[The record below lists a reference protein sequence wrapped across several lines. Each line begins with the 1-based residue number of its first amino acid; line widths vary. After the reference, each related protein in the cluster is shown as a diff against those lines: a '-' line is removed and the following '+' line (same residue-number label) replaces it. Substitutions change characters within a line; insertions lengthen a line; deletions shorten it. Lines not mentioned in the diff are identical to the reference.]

1 MIPIEY
7 DSSKL
12 DEYNAFIDSFL
23 KDLEGCLN
31 KGYIGKRKSITV
43 LDARNLYCNLSS
55 SQKNIFDNSA
65 KPKLWQNLGNSE
77 SVTVPPLPMEDDTI
91 AFLTMVNKELRDW
104 VNYRP
109 SEIKDLSG
117 RIQKDYPDFSNQ
129 TSNLY
134 KAIHQMFI
142 ENGYEKK
149 GKSKFP
155 KDKLIEAVG
164 ADVCPYCNRV
174 FIKNVNADDGKQVRG
189 QLDHFYDKDK
199 YPYLAILKYNLI
211 PSCPFCNG
219 STGKHTKNAED
230 EGLISPFMLKD
241 ADAMTFSTEITGGGF
256 TDMDTCAKAISLKV
270 NYYEPK
276 MKNNARVFHLE
287 ELYKSHIN
295 YAAEIYFRHRM
306 MGTEAYKEFVMK
318 MTGDSG
324 SGMSSNDWNRMILG
338 FTNKSEDLSK
348 KPISKFCKDLL
359 EDFENKGV
367 K

>member
-12 DEYNAFIDSFL
+12 DEYNAFIDTFL
-23 KDLEGCLN
+23 ENLN
-31 KGYIGKRKSITV
+31 RYLTKGYIGNRKKIKVLKARELYSNLSPSQIIIFNKSITPKRWQH
-43 LDARNLYCNLSS
+43 LDNN
-55 SQKNIFDNSA
+55 
-65 KPKLWQNLGNSE
+65 E
-77 SVTVPPLPMEDDTI
+77 TVTAPLLPMEDDTI
-91 AFLTMVNKELRDW
+91 AFFTEVKNELKDW
-104 VNYRP
+104 ANYRP
-109 SEIKDLSG
+109 NEIKDLSD
-117 RIQKDYPDFSNQ
+117 RIKSFYPDSGNQ
-129 TSNLY
+129 TSNLHE
-134 KAIHQMFI
+134 AIHRMFI
-142 ENGYEKK
+142 ENGYDKNGEP
-149 GKSKFP
+149 KFP

-174 FIKNVNADDGKQVRG
+174 FIKNVNADDGKQVKG

-230 EGLISPFMLKD
+230 EGLISPFMLED
-241 ADAMTFSTEITGGGF
+241 ADAMRFSTEITGDGF
-256 TDMDTCAKAISLKV
+256 TDMDTCANAISLKM

-276 MKNNARVFHLE
+276 MENNARVFHLE
-287 ELYKSHIN
+287 ELYKTHTN

-306 MGTEAYKEFVMK
+306 MGSEAYKEFAMR

-324 SGMSSNDWNRMILG
+324 SGMSSDDWNRMIHG
-338 FTNKSEDLSK
+338 FTNKSEDLSQ

-359 EDFENKGV
+359 EDFENK
-367 K
+367 KDS